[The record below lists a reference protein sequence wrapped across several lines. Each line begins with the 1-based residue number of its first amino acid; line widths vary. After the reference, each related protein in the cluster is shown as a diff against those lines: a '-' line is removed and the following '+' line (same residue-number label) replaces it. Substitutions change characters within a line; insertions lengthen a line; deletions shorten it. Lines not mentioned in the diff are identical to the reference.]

1 LADQKDARG
10 VDRQE
15 QDTLKAEGPA
25 SGNSLKE
32 LGQPVHSQ
40 NAEEV
45 MAAHFDHPKW
55 HKH

>member
-1 LADQKDARG
+1 MADQKDARG